1 MRKASKV
8 FCIIGLATNT
18 LFNTYYLVNSFQLG
32 VRGIAFIITFALLL
46 FFGIFD
52 AIWGITT
59 KKRSVLL
66 GVLLIIFV
74 NPLAGIFHLCSKD
87 SEYAYTSTEA

>member
-8 FCIIGLATNT
+8 FCIIGLVANT
-18 LFNTYYLVNSFQLG
+18 AFNTYYLVNCFQQLG
-32 VRGIAFIITFALLL
+32 ISGIALDITFIMLI

-52 AIWGITT
+52 AIWGFTT

-74 NPLAGIFHLCSKD
+74 NPPAGIFHLCSKE
-87 SEYAYTSTEA
+87 SEYEKQA

>member
-1 MRKASKV
+1 MKKASKI
-8 FCIIGLATNT
+8 FCIIGLVTNT
-18 LFNTYYLVNSFQLG
+18 L
-32 VRGIAFIITFALLL
+32 
-46 FFGIFD
+46 D

-66 GVLLIIFV
+66 GVLLIIFE

-87 SEYAYTSTEA
+87 SEYTCSQ